1 MMTPPTESVPP
12 TIGLLRHTLATI
24 AYRGGKALKDAPPE
38 FAAFRASEDEASRTP
53 LEILSHIGDLFEWA
67 VSLADG
73 DHAWK
78 PATPASWEEQ
88 VARFFA
94 ALEKLDH
101 RLASPKPLGFS
112 PEKLFQGP
120 IADALTHIGQ
130 LALLRR
136 LAGAP
141 VRGENYFKAQISA
154 GRVGREQA
162 KPRAEFE

>member
-1 MMTPPTESVPP
+1 M
-12 TIGLLRHTLATI
+12 
-24 AYRGGKALKDAPPE
+24 
-38 FAAFRASEDEASRTP
+38 
-53 LEILSHIGDLFEWA
+53 
-67 VSLADG
+67 
-73 DHAWK
+73 
-78 PATPASWEEQ
+78 
-88 VARFFA
+88 ARFFA
-94 ALEKLDH
+94 ALEKFDH

-130 LALLRR
+130 IALLRR